1 MRHAP
6 ALPRSAARLTVV
18 ALIASLSALGA
29 LAACK
34 EVTVPNYNSPNVDQL
49 TDAPNASTLNTTVL
63 GLLVGSRATV
73 GTYATGLGILGRE
86 VYNLD
91 GAEPRNVL
99 GYLVGPLEPG
109 GFVADVGWST
119 TYRQLLTAQT
129 ILDAVGGVP
138 DYTAAQKEAVRGFT
152 KTFMAMAY

>member
-73 GTYATGLGILGRE
+73 GTYATGLGILGRAAARRRARGGAG
-86 VYNLD
+86 NLRRRP
-91 GAEPRNVL
+91 AHR
-99 GYLVGPLEPG
+99 
-109 GFVADVGWST
+109 
-119 TYRQLLTAQT
+119 RRHLLRT
-129 ILDAVGGVP
+129 G
-138 DYTAAQKEAVRGFT
+138 
-152 KTFMAMAY
+152 